1 MIEIS
6 CSKPDCFWK
15 GPANEAADHP
25 CPTPAAVD
33 EGAIAD
39 LPQDPTAGTP
49 PLLATKAELEH
60 WLAQNGEYDA
70 QGNPGNAETAEA
82 DRLYAIHLAAER
94 QPPPE
99 PDLEEPAA
107 EPDLDG
113 EEPWQ
118 IQVAVAF
125 QARDD
130 HRQMKWLIVDE
141 DAAEL
146 LDAHPLKAPAEAAMI
161 EWLHGGR
168 EATLWRASDLVKAA
182 AALEDEQAAVPT
194 EEEQA
199 AHDAAHEHDGG
210 ELAQE
215 PTALSEA
222 LELTDGIADALDL
235 DREPLSPGDRDAI
248 ADSLDDDHAGAAE
261 EIQVPDPDP
270 AGEPITP
277 AAREAVEKLLEPAA
291 ALPAQTEQEPAPQAP
306 PAAQTVQPLFDAADY
321 DKPGLQIPKVDG
333 HAIDRIGITFGGGVM
348 LDRSEPNDVGLY
360 NRIHGQQ
367 TIELWVEAK
376 WGGTGAKPAT
386 NRDGDLDVI
395 VGHKSLRVESIRIVD
410 ADALGALEGLELV
423 RAAVRRAHRAGVPD
437 DQIENAAIETL
448 AEQE

>member
-39 LPQDPTAGTP
+39 LPQDPTAATP

-94 QPPPE
+94 APAPE
-99 PDLEEPAA
+99 PDLDEPAA
-107 EPDLDG
+107 EPDLDDDA
-113 EEPWQ
+113 PWQ
-118 IQVAVAF
+118 ARVAAAF
-125 QARDD
+125 EARADS
-130 HRQMKWLIVDE
+130 RQMKWLIVDE
-141 DAAEL
+141 DAGDL

-168 EATLWRASDLVKAA
+168 EATLWRASDVVKAA
-182 AALEDEQAAVPT
+182 AALEN
-194 EEEQA
+194 
-199 AHDAAHEHDGG
+199 
-210 ELAQE
+210 LAQPFGDE
-215 PTALSEA
+215 GPPIAPPGTVPNDPALGEA

-235 DREPLSPGDRDAI
+235 GREPLSPGDRDAI